1 MTALLPPAVGELR
14 EVAEPALRA
23 AVGTLHP
30 RLARVVAYHRGWT
43 DREGRPQP
51 KGSGKALRPAL
62 ALLCGRAAGGA
73 QEHAVTAAV
82 AVEMVHDFSLL
93 HDDLMDGDTE
103 RRHRPTAWV
112 AFGVA
117 DATLAGDALLDLA
130 TRSVL
135 GCGSG
140 QAIGGVE
147 LLHRGVARLVQGQ
160 AMDVDFE
167 TRLDVELRECLDM
180 ERGKTGALIATACG
194 LGALLAGGSADL
206 VEGLTAFGEH
216 LGLAFQL
223 VDDLLGIW
231 GDPDVTGKP
240 VTSDLRRRKKSVP
253 VVAALDPTSEQAPPD
268 GRTTPAAR
276 KRLLRHLSAGPDTPP
291 QEAELA
297 ALAALLD
304 SCGARRWTADTA
316 AAELALAEQALA
328 ALDLNPDVAA
338 ELVAVA
344 RFAVDRSV

>member
-1 MTALLPPAVGELR
+1 MTALLPPSLSELR
-14 EVAEPALRA
+14 EVAEPAIRA
-23 AVGTLHP
+23 AVDTLHP

-43 DREGRPQP
+43 DKNGRAQP

-62 ALLCGRAAGGA
+62 ALLSARAAGGA
-73 QEHAVTAAV
+73 QEHGVVAAA

-130 TRSVL
+130 TRLVL
-135 GCGSG
+135 GSSSP
-140 QAIGGVE
+140 QAVAGVE
-147 LLHRGVARLVQGQ
+147 VLHRGVARLVEGQ

-167 TRLDVELRECLDM
+167 TRLDVTLEECLHM

-194 LGALLAGGSADL
+194 LGGVLAGGPPDL
-206 VEGLTAFGEH
+206 VAGLTGFGEH

-240 VTSDLRRRKKSVP
+240 VLSDLRRRKKSVP
-253 VVAALDPTSEQAPPD
+253 VVAALDDTGESASRTS
-268 GRTTPAAR
+268 PAAR
-276 KRLLRHLSAGPDTPP
+276 RRLLRHLTASPERPP
-291 QEAELA
+291 REEELVAVAEL
-297 ALAALLD
+297 L
-304 SCGARRWTADTA
+304 SECGARRWTAAAA
-316 AAELALAEQALA
+316 AAELALAEAELA
-328 ALDLNPDVAA
+328 AVELPTDVAA
-338 ELVAVA
+338 ELVALA